1 MTPQQDNSAGGRHEG
16 KPSWN
21 TKIANPMKAKPV
33 LNG

>member
-1 MTPQQDNSAGGRHEG
+1 MTPQQDNSAGRRHEG

-21 TKIANPMKAKPV
+21 NKIANLMEAKPV